1 MPRGGHPQPP
11 GSVEGEIEGLTQ
23 VRLRRDELD
32 REARWEVK
40 QGELIDGG
48 TRPGVRRVPALGHQ
62 RGHDSKSA

>member
-40 QGELIDGG
+40 PGELIDGG